1 MALSR
6 PTCISTWASAATSP
20 IQEGVEG
27 TDSGFTWMVTDVCV
41 ILGVC
46 PPLREIEIFTSF
58 LIRRHISSVFST
70 LLLTAQLNN
79 LVAHLVGIRY
89 PKLVSLLEQ
98 VKNLYI
104 PGSRFLLIPINV
116 KQHICVKYKDA
127 FS

>member
-27 TDSGFTWMVTDVCV
+27 TDSGFTWIVTDVCV

-70 LLLTAQLNN
+70 LLLTVQLNN
-79 LVAHLVGIRY
+79 LVAHLVG
-89 PKLVSLLEQ
+89 EQ
-98 VKNLYI
+98 QVTRKKKRTYARREILQ
-104 PGSRFLLIPINV
+104 RT
-116 KQHICVKYKDA
+116 Q
-127 FS
+127 

>member
-27 TDSGFTWMVTDVCV
+27 TDSGFTWIVTAVCV

-79 LVAHLVGIRY
+79 LVAHLVGRA
-89 PKLVSLLEQ
+89 PV
-98 VKNLYI
+98 
-104 PGSRFLLIPINV
+104 PFWSRNIQTTNTASTC
-116 KQHICVKYKDA
+116 HT
-127 FS
+127 

>member
-27 TDSGFTWMVTDVCV
+27 TDSGFTWIVTDVCV

-70 LLLTAQLNN
+70 LLLTVQLNN
-79 LVAHLVGIRY
+79 LVAHLVGFIAPRESE
-89 PKLVSLLEQ
+89 PSCSREQLPSVSSHS
-98 VKNLYI
+98 
-104 PGSRFLLIPINV
+104 P
-116 KQHICVKYKDA
+116 
-127 FS
+127 